1 MSERLVGK
9 ETAVLP
15 PVPFLERI
23 FRFHKSLRDKIVR
36 AFFSFS
42 IQCSV
47 RVEPKVVNWSV
58 NHIFLI
64 LRVQRYKMC
73 MKYANILC

>member
-47 RVEPKVVNWSV
+47 RVEPKVY
-58 NHIFLI
+58 IFL
-64 LRVQRYKMC
+64 
-73 MKYANILC
+73 

>member
-1 MSERLVGK
+1 MASMSERLVGK

-47 RVEPKVVNWSV
+47 RVEPKVY
-58 NHIFLI
+58 IFLCTGLFI
-64 LRVQRYKMC
+64 C
-73 MKYANILC
+73 F